1 MRLSSIVMST
11 MNNFLVMP
19 VKNVMFVMERTWKN
33 IVISEYCESMSK
45 YCDCAVWEKD
55 ILEVMVNLKR
65 GGLGEELG
73 VQLIQKEHKNVS
85 ENARLS
91 CQPHP
96 LHLEAD
102 HQTCGHRPHQE
113 TNKFS
118 LISVIWEE
126 SIDNCDNT
134 VNTPVIRAWWKTNR

>member
-1 MRLSSIVMST
+1 
-11 MNNFLVMP
+11 
-19 VKNVMFVMERTWKN
+19 
-33 IVISEYCESMSK
+33 
-45 YCDCAVWEKD
+45 
-55 ILEVMVNLKR
+55 MVNLKR

-96 LHLEAD
+96 LHFEAD

-118 LISVIWEE
+118 LISV
-126 SIDNCDNT
+126 S
-134 VNTPVIRAWWKTNR
+134 VIILSTLRLSERDGKPTDRRCPKRIQGRRK